1 MYINSKMLKIA
12 TYLLASFLAIFPA
25 IAEVINN
32 IDVIGNK
39 RVSKETIINFSDL
52 KIGDDV
58 TNDTLNQSLKE
69 LYNSS
74 FFVLFV

>member
-69 LYNSS
+69 LIIQVFSKM
-74 FFVLFV
+74 